1 MMFYLFHAAIRS
13 GDYYM
18 FEEVED
24 EDMAMIDS
32 ITEEEEDSD
41 DRPAGFTLSEV
52 SARNRLACLLISVW
66 IIFNMTL

>member
-1 MMFYLFHAAIRS
+1 MFDEI
-13 GDYYM
+13 
-18 FEEVED
+18 ED

-52 SARNRLACLLISVW
+52 SAPNIPELSYNSFSRLFLKQVML
-66 IIFNMTL
+66 

>member
-1 MMFYLFHAAIRS
+1 
-13 GDYYM
+13 M
-18 FEEVED
+18 FEDMDD

-52 SARNRLACLLISVW
+52 GARPK
-66 IIFNMTL
+66 